1 MKKWNLRRIK
11 LGKSRIAMLLTV
23 LLLSG
28 SVCMVAAAAENT
40 SVTQNELRSQGAICY
55 QDGAETV
62 VIDAADLYTLAGTL
76 DLFKVRVAEQLGKQ
90 RTYLSRDAS
99 GVPLTKTDGIY
110 VTHLEPKASEKVDPA
125 NLSFH
130 TLMEGMAASQTIPKD
145 PEAYD
150 MDPGTKLYRGKDGK
164 LQIGQKQQEDAQEV
178 YIHEATAKELSAG
191 AAAWVD
197 GKLILGTGDVNKTYH
212 ETGSSGETSGSDS
225 VSVPVFS
232 DFNTIGGYYAAFKGE
247 IPYTFTPGKSLLL
260 LFDGPLDATFD
271 VANPPDSAVVGTWFS
286 LYYWKNN
293 PHSKIKV
300 SVEKPYSGYNNKLR
314 MKEW

>member
-1 MKKWNLRRIK
+1 MRNRI
-11 LGKSRIAMLLTV
+11 
-23 LLLSG
+23 LSMIMAVTMMV
-28 SVCMVAAAAENT
+28 SACMAATAAENPSAT
-40 SVTQNELRSQGAICY
+40 KADLRSEGAIRY
-55 QDGAETV
+55 SGGEGN
-62 VIDAADLYTLAGTL
+62 VIIDSADFYTLADRL

-90 RTYLSRDAS
+90 RTYLSKDAS

-110 VTHLEPKASEKVDPA
+110 VTHLEPTASEKVDPA

-197 GKLILGTGDVNKTYH
+197 GKLILGTGDANKTYH
-212 ETGSSGETSGSDS
+212 ETGSSGETSGSDG

>member
-28 SVCMVAAAAENT
+28 SVCMVAAAAE
-40 SVTQNELRSQGAICY
+40 SPSATQNELRSQGAIHY

-62 VIDAADLYTLAGTL
+62 VIDATDLYTLAGTL
-76 DLFKVRVAEQLGKQ
+76 DQFKVSVAQQLVGLK
-90 RTYLSRDAS
+90 TYLSKDAS
-99 GVPLTKTDGIY
+99 GVPLTKTNGIY
-110 VTHLEPKASEKVDPA
+110 VTHREPAASERVDPVT
-125 NLSFH
+125 LSFQ
-130 TLMEGMAASQTIPKD
+130 TLMEGMAASQTIPTD
-145 PEAYD
+145 PAVYD
-150 MDPGTKLYRGKDGK
+150 MAAGTLLYQGKDGK
-164 LQIGQKQQEDAQEV
+164 LQIGQPQDKDAKKV
-178 YIHEATAKELSAG
+178 NIHAATAKELSAG

-197 GKLILGTGDVNKTYH
+197 GKLILGTGDENKAYH
-212 ETGSSGETSGSDS
+212 ETGSSGAASGGDG

-232 DFNTIGGYYAAFKGE
+232 DFNTIGGYYASFKGE
-247 IPYTFTPGKSLLL
+247 IPYSFTPGKSLLL

-271 VANPPDSAVVGTWFS
+271 VANSPDSAVIGTWFS